1 MDMTTNDGSST
12 KDTNITNTTGLI
24 QTGTNVRPSTN
35 TFKTK
40 TTNNETKTVNNKTK
54 TKTTN
59 NETKTANIKTTT
71 ERNIETKTEPTTET
85 STDRNATTK
94 TKRDTKATQSYITM
108 DFDPPT
114 TMKEEQDLLSA
125 MYASA
130 CVPNTMRMSYDMVED
145 MLTDHI
151 DLMEGDDLEICNKDT
166 ELISI

>member
-12 KDTNITNTTGLI
+12 KDTNITNTTELI

-40 TTNNETKTVNNKTK
+40 TENNKTK
-54 TKTTN
+54 TAN
-59 NETKTANIKTTT
+59 NETKT

-85 STDRNATTK
+85 STDQNATTK
-94 TKRDTKATQSYITM
+94 TKHDTKATQSYITM

>member
-40 TTNNETKTVNNKTK
+40 TTNNETKTTNNKTK
-54 TKTTN
+54 TT
-59 NETKTANIKTTT
+59 NIKTTT
-71 ERNIETKTEPTTET
+71 ERNIETKTEPTIET
-85 STDRNATTK
+85 STDQNATIK
-94 TKRDTKATQSYITM
+94 TKQDTKATQSYITM
-108 DFDPPT
+108 DFEPPT

-130 CVPNTMRMSYDMVED
+130 CVPNTMRMSDDMVED

>member
-1 MDMTTNDGSST
+1 MITNDGSST

-40 TTNNETKTVNNKTK
+40 TTNNETKTA
-54 TKTTN
+54 N
-59 NETKTANIKTTT
+59 NETKSANIKTTT

-85 STDRNATTK
+85 STDQNATTK
-94 TKRDTKATQSYITM
+94 TKHDTKATQSYITM

>member
-40 TTNNETKTVNNKTK
+40 TTNNETKTTNNKTK
-54 TKTTN
+54 TAN
-59 NETKTANIKTTT
+59 NKTTT

-85 STDRNATTK
+85 STDQNATTK
-94 TKRDTKATQSYITM
+94 TKDDTKATQSYITM

>member
-1 MDMTTNDGSST
+1 MTTNDGSST

-40 TTNNETKTVNNKTK
+40 TTNNETKTTNNKTK
-54 TKTTN
+54 TEN
-59 NETKTANIKTTT
+59 NETTTERNIETTT

-94 TKRDTKATQSYITM
+94 TKHDTKATQSYITM

>member
-40 TTNNETKTVNNKTK
+40 TENNETKTVNNKTK
-54 TKTTN
+54 TAN
-59 NETKTANIKTTT
+59 NETTT
-71 ERNIETKTEPTTET
+71 ERNIESKTEPTTET
-85 STDRNATTK
+85 STDQNATTK
-94 TKRDTKATQSYITM
+94 TKHDTKATQSYITM

>member
-1 MDMTTNDGSST
+1 MDMITNDGSST
-12 KDTNITNTTGLI
+12 KDTNITNTTELI

-40 TTNNETKTVNNKTK
+40 TTNNKTKTENNKTK
-54 TKTTN
+54 T
-59 NETKTANIKTTT
+59 
-71 ERNIETKTEPTTET
+71 ERNNVTKTEPTTET

-94 TKRDTKATQSYITM
+94 TKQDTKATQSYITM

>member
-54 TKTTN
+54 T
-59 NETKTANIKTTT
+59 ANIKTTT

-85 STDRNATTK
+85 STDQNATTK
-94 TKRDTKATQSYITM
+94 TKQDTKATQSYITM

>member
-40 TTNNETKTVNNKTK
+40 TANNK
-54 TKTTN
+54 
-59 NETKTANIKTTT
+59 TKTANIKTTT

-85 STDRNATTK
+85 STDQNK
-94 TKRDTKATQSYITM
+94 TAKPEHDTKATQSYITM

>member
-1 MDMTTNDGSST
+1 MDMKTNDGSST
-12 KDTNITNTTGLI
+12 KDTNITNTTGLT

-40 TTNNETKTVNNKTK
+40 TANDETKTERNI
-54 TKTTN
+54 
-59 NETKTANIKTTT
+59 ETKTA
-71 ERNIETKTEPTTET
+71 NIETKTEPTTET
-85 STDRNATTK
+85 STDQNK
-94 TKRDTKATQSYITM
+94 TAKPEHDTKATQSYITM

>member
-1 MDMTTNDGSST
+1 MTTNDGSST
-12 KDTNITNTTGLI
+12 KDTNITNTTGLT

-40 TTNNETKTVNNKTK
+40 TTNNETKTT
-54 TKTTN
+54 
-59 NETKTANIKTTT
+59 NIKTTT
-71 ERNIETKTEPTTET
+71 ERNNVTKTEPTTET

-94 TKRDTKATQSYITM
+94 TKHDTKATQSYITM

-145 MLTDHI
+145 MLIDHI

>member
-40 TTNNETKTVNNKTK
+40 TTNNETKTTNNKTK
-54 TKTTN
+54 TEN
-59 NETKTANIKTTT
+59 NKTTT

-85 STDRNATTK
+85 STDQNATTK
-94 TKRDTKATQSYITM
+94 TKHDTKATQSYITM

>member
-1 MDMTTNDGSST
+1 MDMITNDGSST
-12 KDTNITNTTGLI
+12 KDTNITNTTGQT

-40 TTNNETKTVNNKTK
+40 T
-54 TKTTN
+54 
-59 NETKTANIKTTT
+59 AND
-71 ERNIETKTEPTTET
+71 ETKTEQTTET
-85 STDRNATTK
+85 STDQNK
-94 TKRDTKATQSYITM
+94 TAKPEHDTKATQSYITM

>member
-1 MDMTTNDGSST
+1 MITNDGSST

-40 TTNNETKTVNNKTK
+40 TTNNETKT
-54 TKTTN
+54 
-59 NETKTANIKTTT
+59 ANIKTTT

-85 STDRNATTK
+85 STDQNK
-94 TKRDTKATQSYITM
+94 TAKPEHDTKATQSYITM

>member
-12 KDTNITNTTGLI
+12 KDTKITNTTGLT

-40 TTNNETKTVNNKTK
+40 TANNETKTT
-54 TKTTN
+54 
-59 NETKTANIKTTT
+59 NIKTTT

-85 STDRNATTK
+85 STDQNATIK
-94 TKRDTKATQSYITM
+94 TKQDTKATQSYITM

>member
-40 TTNNETKTVNNKTK
+40 TTNNETKTTNNKTK
-54 TKTTN
+54 TAN
-59 NETKTANIKTTT
+59 NETTT

-85 STDRNATTK
+85 STDQNATTK
-94 TKRDTKATQSYITM
+94 TKHDTKATQSYITM

>member
-1 MDMTTNDGSST
+1 MDMKTNDGSST
-12 KDTNITNTTGLI
+12 KDTNITNTTGLT

-40 TTNNETKTVNNKTK
+40 TANDETKTANDETK
-54 TKTTN
+54 TAN
-59 NETKTANIKTTT
+59 DETKTANI
-71 ERNIETKTEPTTET
+71 ETKTEQTTET
-85 STDRNATTK
+85 STDQNK
-94 TKRDTKATQSYITM
+94 TAKPEHDTKATQSYITM

>member
-1 MDMTTNDGSST
+1 MTTNDGSST
-12 KDTNITNTTGLI
+12 KHTDITNTTGLT

-40 TTNNETKTVNNKTK
+40 TENNETKT
-54 TKTTN
+54 
-59 NETKTANIKTTT
+59 ENIKTTT
-71 ERNIETKTEPTTET
+71 ERNNKTTTKPTTET
-85 STDRNATTK
+85 STDQNATTK
-94 TKRDTKATQSYITM
+94 TKHDKKATQSYITM

>member
-1 MDMTTNDGSST
+1 MTTNDGSST

-40 TTNNETKTVNNKTK
+40 TTNNETKTENNKTK
-54 TKTTN
+54 TEN
-59 NETKTANIKTTT
+59 NETKT

-85 STDRNATTK
+85 STDQNATTK
-94 TKRDTKATQSYITM
+94 TKHDTKATQSYITM

>member
-40 TTNNETKTVNNKTK
+40 TTNNETKTTNNKTK
-54 TKTTN
+54 TEN
-59 NETKTANIKTTT
+59 NETTT
-71 ERNIETKTEPTTET
+71 ERNIETKAEPTTET
-85 STDRNATTK
+85 STDQNK
-94 TKRDTKATQSYITM
+94 TAKPEHDTKATQSYITM

>member
-1 MDMTTNDGSST
+1 MKTNDGSST
-12 KDTNITNTTGLI
+12 KDTNITNTTGLT

-40 TTNNETKTVNNKTK
+40 TTND
-54 TKTTN
+54 
-59 NETKTANIKTTT
+59 ETKTANDETTT
-71 ERNIETKTEPTTET
+71 ERNKETKTEQTTET
-85 STDRNATTK
+85 STDQNK
-94 TKRDTKATQSYITM
+94 TAKPEHDTKATQSYITM

>member
-1 MDMTTNDGSST
+1 MTTNDGSST

-40 TTNNETKTVNNKTK
+40 TTNNETKT
-54 TKTTN
+54 TN
-59 NETKTANIKTTT
+59 NETRTTNINTTT

-85 STDRNATTK
+85 STDQNATTK
-94 TKRDTKATQSYITM
+94 TKHDTKATQSYITM

>member
-1 MDMTTNDGSST
+1 MTTNDGSST

-40 TTNNETKTVNNKTK
+40 TENNETKTTNNKTK
-54 TKTTN
+54 TEN
-59 NETKTANIKTTT
+59 NETTT
-71 ERNIETKTEPTTET
+71 ERNIESKTEPTTET
-85 STDRNATTK
+85 STDQNATTK
-94 TKRDTKATQSYITM
+94 TKHDKKATQSYITM

>member
-12 KDTNITNTTGLI
+12 KDTNITNTTGLT

-40 TTNNETKTVNNKTK
+40 TTNNETR
-54 TKTTN
+54 TT
-59 NETKTANIKTTT
+59 NIKTKT

-85 STDRNATTK
+85 STDQNATTK
-94 TKRDTKATQSYITM
+94 TKQDTKATQSYITM

>member
-1 MDMTTNDGSST
+1 MDMKTNDGSST
-12 KDTNITNTTGLI
+12 KDTNITNTTGLT

-40 TTNNETKTVNNKTK
+40 TTNNK
-54 TKTTN
+54 
-59 NETKTANIKTTT
+59 TKTANIKTTT
-71 ERNIETKTEPTTET
+71 ERNIVTKTEPTTET
-85 STDRNATTK
+85 STDQNK
-94 TKRDTKATQSYITM
+94 TAKPEHDTKATQSYITM

>member
-12 KDTNITNTTGLI
+12 KDTNITNTTELI

-40 TTNNETKTVNNKTK
+40 TA
-54 TKTTN
+54 N
-59 NETKTANIKTTT
+59 NETKTANNKTTT
-71 ERNIETKTEPTTET
+71 ERNNKTTTEPTTET

-94 TKRDTKATQSYITM
+94 TKQDTKATQSYITM

>member
-1 MDMTTNDGSST
+1 MDMKTNDGSST
-12 KDTNITNTTGLI
+12 KDTNITNTTGLT

-40 TTNNETKTVNNKTK
+40 TANDETKTAND
-54 TKTTN
+54 
-59 NETKTANIKTTT
+59 ETKSANIKTTT
-71 ERNIETKTEPTTET
+71 EQTTET
-85 STDRNATTK
+85 STDQNK
-94 TKRDTKATQSYITM
+94 TAKPEHDTKATQSYITM

>member
-1 MDMTTNDGSST
+1 MDMKTNDGSST
-12 KDTNITNTTGLI
+12 KDTNITNTTGQT

-40 TTNNETKTVNNKTK
+40 TAND
-54 TKTTN
+54 
-59 NETKTANIKTTT
+59 ETKTANDETKTANDETKTANNETKT

-85 STDRNATTK
+85 STDQNK
-94 TKRDTKATQSYITM
+94 TAKPEHDTKATKSYITM

>member
-12 KDTNITNTTGLI
+12 KDINITNTTGLI

-40 TTNNETKTVNNKTK
+40 TTNNETKTA
-54 TKTTN
+54 N
-59 NETKTANIKTTT
+59 NETKTANNKTTT

-94 TKRDTKATQSYITM
+94 TKHGTKATQSYITM

>member
-12 KDTNITNTTGLI
+12 KDTNITNTTGLT

-40 TTNNETKTVNNKTK
+40 TTNNETKTTNNKTK
-54 TKTTN
+54 TAN
-59 NETKTANIKTTT
+59 NETKTANI
-71 ERNIETKTEPTTET
+71 ETKTEPATET
-85 STDRNATTK
+85 STDQNK
-94 TKRDTKATQSYITM
+94 TAKPEHDTKATQSYITM

>member
-1 MDMTTNDGSST
+1 MDMKTNDGSST
-12 KDTNITNTTGLI
+12 KDTNITNTTGQT

-40 TTNNETKTVNNKTK
+40 T
-54 TKTTN
+54 
-59 NETKTANIKTTT
+59 A
-71 ERNIETKTEPTTET
+71 NIETKTEQTTET
-85 STDRNATTK
+85 STDQNK
-94 TKRDTKATQSYITM
+94 TAKPEHDTKATQSYITM

>member
-40 TTNNETKTVNNKTK
+40 TANNETKTTNNKTK
-54 TKTTN
+54 TT
-59 NETKTANIKTTT
+59 NIKTTT

-85 STDRNATTK
+85 STDQNK
-94 TKRDTKATQSYITM
+94 TAKPEHDTKATQSYITM

-114 TMKEEQDLLSA
+114 TMKEEQELLSA

>member
-12 KDTNITNTTGLI
+12 KDTNITNTTGLT

-40 TTNNETKTVNNKTK
+40 TAND
-54 TKTTN
+54 
-59 NETKTANIKTTT
+59 ETKTANDETTT
-71 ERNIETKTEPTTET
+71 ERNIETKTEQTTET
-85 STDRNATTK
+85 STDQNK
-94 TKRDTKATQSYITM
+94 TAKPEHDTKATQSYITM

>member
-40 TTNNETKTVNNKTK
+40 TTNNETKTE
-54 TKTTN
+54 N
-59 NETKTANIKTTT
+59 NETT
-71 ERNIETKTEPTTET
+71 TEPTTET
-85 STDRNATTK
+85 STDQNATTK
-94 TKRDTKATQSYITM
+94 TKHDTKATQSYITM

>member
-40 TTNNETKTVNNKTK
+40 TANNETKTTNNN
-54 TKTTN
+54 TKTT
-59 NETKTANIKTTT
+59 NIKTTT
-71 ERNIETKTEPTTET
+71 ERNIETKTEPTIET
-85 STDRNATTK
+85 STDQNATIK
-94 TKRDTKATQSYITM
+94 TKQDTKATQSYITM

>member
-12 KDTNITNTTGLI
+12 KDTNITNTTGLT

-40 TTNNETKTVNNKTK
+40 TANNETKS
-54 TKTTN
+54 
-59 NETKTANIKTTT
+59 ANIKTTT

-94 TKRDTKATQSYITM
+94 TKHDTKATKSYITM

>member
-40 TTNNETKTVNNKTK
+40 TTNNETKTT
-54 TKTTN
+54 
-59 NETKTANIKTTT
+59 NIKTTT

-85 STDRNATTK
+85 STDQNATTK
-94 TKRDTKATQSYITM
+94 TKQDTKATQSYITM

>member
-1 MDMTTNDGSST
+1 MKTNDGSST
-12 KDTNITNTTGLI
+12 KDTNITNTTGLT

-40 TTNNETKTVNNKTK
+40 TANDETKT
-54 TKTTN
+54 
-59 NETKTANIKTTT
+59 ENIKTTT
-71 ERNIETKTEPTTET
+71 ERINVTKTEPTTET
-85 STDRNATTK
+85 STDQNKTTK
-94 TKRDTKATQSYITM
+94 TEHDTKATQSYITM

>member
-1 MDMTTNDGSST
+1 MDMKTNDGSST

-54 TKTTN
+54 TAN
-59 NETKTANIKTTT
+59 NETTT
-71 ERNIETKTEPTTET
+71 ERNIETKTEQTTET
-85 STDRNATTK
+85 STDQNK
-94 TKRDTKATQSYITM
+94 TAKPEHDTKATQSYITM

>member
-1 MDMTTNDGSST
+1 MDMITNDGSST
-12 KDTNITNTTGLI
+12 KDTDITNTTGLT

-40 TTNNETKTVNNKTK
+40 TE
-54 TKTTN
+54 N
-59 NETKTANIKTTT
+59 NETKTANNKTTT
-71 ERNIETKTEPTTET
+71 ERNIKTKTERNNKTTTEPTTET
-85 STDRNATTK
+85 STDRNAMTK
-94 TKRDTKATQSYITM
+94 TKHDTKATQSYITM

-151 DLMEGDDLEICNKDT
+151 DLMEGDDLEICNKYT